1 MFGWVSRTC
10 LCGAY
15 FWVERHKNSHDAPFV
30 VCCVRVLCALWMG
43 HVACGWARC
52 WVVGEQALCV
62 FFLVVVLFVN
72 SGREHLMND
81 RRDCLLL
88 CVIWFAA
95 RFKCGECVRA
105 HGGCLGI
112 RSR

>member
-1 MFGWVSRTC
+1 M
-10 LCGAY
+10 
-15 FWVERHKNSHDAPFV
+15 ERHKNSHNALF

-43 HVACGWARC
+43 YAVDGWTRC

-62 FFLVVVLFVN
+62 VLLGVVLFVN

-95 RFKCGECVRA
+95 RFMSVV
-105 HGGCLGI
+105 
-112 RSR
+112 SV